1 MEGFFVPGSQS
12 SSYVSSK
19 RNEEGSYA
27 YDSAAIDIGQQKQ
40 AALQDLSKTY
50 ESTIENAYASYLANQ
65 RNIATSAMG
74 QGYQE
79 AYNQLAQQNLIN
91 NITSTTQSLNQ
102 ARLELEEQESAARED
117 LNTMFATETAN
128 LDKVVT
134 SMDNY
139 LTYVKG
145 LSNSSGQGY
154 LNDEQQNQT
163 VDELYDVL
171 FGAQPQG
178 FTDEEGNSG
187 LTYSQWVHSQLNDSD
202 MDQNW
207 YNWLFYQGG
216 WQDFQNALAKERN
229 QTAANQ
235 YQADLVAAEEAR
247 KAEEERQAQAAR
259 EEAIRNENINNQ
271 DYQGL
276 IGTSTDGFDEA
287 GYVTM
292 DSDTSKNIS
301 NALHTEEKLK
311 TGEWQ
316 IGDIIKYNGYYYR
329 IDQVRPDAAS
339 LSSTGNVAYTRL
351 TRHVEQTNSSGT
363 GEMVK
368 INGEWNIKIGNNT
381 YKGKKITNYGDT
393 KSIFKELYSASS
405 NLKEGDIFEYN
416 GKRYI
421 ISDKFTGTTIFY
433 EILE

>member
-139 LTYVKG
+139 LTYIKG
-145 LSNSSGQGY
+145 LSAKPKDGLNNLFNTSNKQQGY
-154 LNDEQQNQT
+154 LTEEQNNMT

-171 FGAQPQG
+171 FNAQPQG
-178 FTDEEGNSG
+178 FIDEEGNTG

-202 MDQNW
+202 MDQDW

-247 KAEEERQAQAAR
+247 KAEEERQAQ
-259 EEAIRNENINNQ
+259 EEAAAQ
-271 DYQGL
+271 DRQNKLNDANYQGK
-276 IGTSTDGFDEA
+276 IGTIQS
-287 GYVTM
+287 
-292 DSDTSKNIS
+292 S
-301 NALHTEEKLK
+301 NVDLGK
-311 TGEWQ
+311 TGKASNKTVVLNNTEYRGTEY
-316 IGDIIKYNGYYYR
+316 IYVHTKGTDSFNKYVDELTKIYDNGIEKGEVVKVKGQLFVYTKDKIFMQLEQVYQPYPGE
-329 IDQVRPDAAS
+329 VRP
-339 LSSTGNVAYTRL
+339 L
-351 TRHVEQTNSSGT
+351 
-363 GEMVK
+363 
-368 INGEWNIKIGNNT
+368 
-381 YKGKKITNYGDT
+381 
-393 KSIFKELYSASS
+393 F
-405 NLKEGDIFEYN
+405 
-416 GKRYI
+416 
-421 ISDKFTGTTIFY
+421 
-433 EILE
+433 

>member
-19 RNEEGSYA
+19 RNEEGGYA

-145 LSNSSGQGY
+145 LSNSSSQGY
-154 LNDEQQNQT
+154 LTEEQNNMT

-171 FGAQPQG
+171 FGAQPVGSYDANGNPQG
-178 FTDEEGNSG
+178 FFDSEGNGG
-187 LTYSQWVHSQLNDSD
+187 LSYSQWVHSQLNDSD
-202 MDQNW
+202 MDQDW

-247 KAEEERQAQAAR
+247 KAEEERQAQ
-259 EEAIRNENINNQ
+259 EEAAAQ
-271 DYQGL
+271 DRQNKLNDANYQGK
-276 IGTSTDGFDEA
+276 IGTIQSSNVDLGKTGKASNKTVVLNNTEYRGTEYIYVHTKGTDGFNKYVDELTKIYDN
-287 GYVTM
+287 G
-292 DSDTSKNIS
+292 I
-301 NALHTEEKLK
+301 EK
-311 TGEWQ
+311 GEVVKVKGQ
-316 IGDIIKYNGYYYR
+316 LFVYTKDKIFMQLEQVYQPYPGE
-329 IDQVRPDAAS
+329 VRP
-339 LSSTGNVAYTRL
+339 L
-351 TRHVEQTNSSGT
+351 
-363 GEMVK
+363 
-368 INGEWNIKIGNNT
+368 
-381 YKGKKITNYGDT
+381 
-393 KSIFKELYSASS
+393 F
-405 NLKEGDIFEYN
+405 
-416 GKRYI
+416 
-421 ISDKFTGTTIFY
+421 
-433 EILE
+433 

>member
-12 SSYVSSK
+12 SSYVSNK

-102 ARLELEEQESAARED
+102 ARLELEEQESAARKD

-139 LTYVKG
+139 LTYIKG
-145 LSNSSGQGY
+145 LSNTSGQGY
-154 LNDEQQNQT
+154 LSDEQQNQT

-202 MDQNW
+202 MDQDW

-247 KAEEERQAQAAR
+247 KAEAEKQAQ
-259 EEAIRNENINNQ
+259 EEAAAQ
-271 DYQGL
+271 DRQNKLNDANYQGK
-276 IGTSTDGFDEA
+276 IGTIQS
-287 GYVTM
+287 
-292 DSDTSKNIS
+292 S
-301 NALHTEEKLK
+301 NVDLGK
-311 TGEWQ
+311 TGKASNKTVVLDNTEYRGVEY
-316 IGDIIKYNGYYYR
+316 IYVRTKGTDSFNKYVDELTKIYDNGIEKGEIVKVKGQLFVYTKDKIFMQLEQVYQPYPGE
-329 IDQVRPDAAS
+329 VRP
-339 LSSTGNVAYTRL
+339 L
-351 TRHVEQTNSSGT
+351 
-363 GEMVK
+363 
-368 INGEWNIKIGNNT
+368 
-381 YKGKKITNYGDT
+381 
-393 KSIFKELYSASS
+393 F
-405 NLKEGDIFEYN
+405 
-416 GKRYI
+416 
-421 ISDKFTGTTIFY
+421 
-433 EILE
+433 